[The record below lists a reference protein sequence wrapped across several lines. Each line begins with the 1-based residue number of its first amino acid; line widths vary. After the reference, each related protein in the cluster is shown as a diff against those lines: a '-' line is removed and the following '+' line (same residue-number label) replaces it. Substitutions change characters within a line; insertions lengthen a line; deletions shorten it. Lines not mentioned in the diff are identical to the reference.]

1 MSGNIA
7 KEKQRIADL
16 LESLDLY
23 LEWLYIFDRLCL
35 KLKKKN
41 GKEVWS
47 LRAIDMDYLRTEL
60 SHFLENEQRKDDVCA
75 KFTID
80 DFSNIDKLNAAS
92 EKVFSVYHKQLEDFK
107 LLPFSEAERD
117 LMKKAFRVGFISGV
131 NAGTLSLTAA
141 VNQNEEQMR
150 MLSKPTKGGC

>member
-1 MSGNIA
+1 MK
-7 KEKQRIADL
+7 KEKKIH
-16 LESLDLY
+16 
-23 LEWLYIFDRLCL
+23 
-35 KLKKKN
+35 
-41 GKEVWS
+41 
-47 LRAIDMDYLRTEL
+47 LRPIL
-60 SHFLENEQRKDDVCA
+60 DVCT
-75 KFTID
+75 KFSID

-141 VNQNEEQMR
+141 VNQHEEQMR